1 MPVVPTYEDRG
12 IRLDPGLNFR
22 DNTKATPE
30 MFGSGI
36 GTALGSVGKG
46 LADIGQAVS
55 EAAIARE
62 KARAE
67 AAGGAKAPPDLAHV
81 ENEAAANLAV
91 QRVAAGLVQLR
102 NGNSETPGYGSE
114 TGTGPVDSFLRHQED
129 IDKFVQETRDRLTSD
144 ERAIFDGKVAS
155 IVYDAKTQGF
165 EAQAQARK
173 EEIPKGFWAGARTY
187 QDQAVEAGGDEA
199 RYQGFMASGLKEIE
213 KLGFLQRWEPEY
225 AEQVTATYISDTRK
239 RATLKLAEADPIE
252 ALKYSLDYATELTN
266 ADKMALH
273 DAMEPGLK
281 AAMKRESAH
290 YSQANPAPDQFAA
303 TDLPPAA
310 YVILAAIGQTEAS
323 SYDARSG
330 GGRFDDFATYPDE
343 IGIGGASKAGRYGL
357 DGSTWVRVAGQAG
370 LPDFSPA
377 SQDRAAWWLARKNY
391 NVQTGRSLEEDI
403 SAGLW
408 NDIRKELAPT
418 WAGLAKL
425 SDEDFV
431 KLMGVR
437 AAIANGGGQTPPRG
451 IGSDVTAAGSA
462 GVAPPIGAP
471 VLTPTVQLP
480 PEVEAVLARLPQARA
495 DDLRKAALAG
505 VLESGQDR
513 ARADM
518 VLGATRAEAYRQR
531 IDSGDK
537 TLTLR
542 EIDEDVVLKPD
553 QKAEL
558 RPAWEAKNQEVLE
571 TQGNVE
577 KYTLGQLKLDGY
589 GEKSQSIVD
598 GVWSELSTWGK
609 TPEEVWPLLDGL
621 IYQTGMV
628 PSQTIKDIRQG
639 LNSKDPA
646 VVLAAFQQSQR
657 LMMDWGDAVRRSDRS
672 KTVEHAATDFRTLVD
687 KLGPEEGVKRYI
699 EQNDPA
705 HRRIVDDALMN
716 RALKRIDPQDIIDL
730 LGPTVGASL
739 GFTSEQRDQ
748 LLADYNESFKAA
760 FLETGDFD
768 RAKARAGEAIKQV
781 YGVTYFTG
789 YPTIMKYPPERH
801 HSSIGGSWEW
811 MQDRLPLL
819 LEDVQKETNDP
830 TIRPGEI
837 MLEAAEG
844 TAEAVAAGT
853 APIYRVYLMRRGP
866 DGKVVRLEIGGG
878 LFFQFDEAGAKAN
891 QARVDAAEEQR
902 LREVQAQNALKR
914 LAGHQD
920 EMGLLKKDENIANYL
935 AQATAKPAPDGPVM
949 SDPVVYDDSGMRAQ
963 QGRISQQTENDR
975 QLKANLDAK
984 KSASER
990 QLREEMA
997 APRLWVTSYD
1007 QAEAIEKKPRRNEKP
1022 RPVDTSYTRMALAA
1036 FRQNNWMVSLIANKT
1051 WASDDGTTDPN
1062 FDVVEELSKLK
1073 DSPYWAYRDQAL
1085 NIFNRP
1091 AFEAW
1096 KAQIDMEE
1104 EDKKVL
1110 EASGVTGQVF
1120 GILASLATPE
1130 TFIPGGVLAG
1140 GTVKTIMGASKVAP
1154 PAALVKAFEN
1164 LVEETAKSGVQEAI
1178 FQASQE
1184 TRSSGEVGKAFLSD
1198 PGRAVF
1204 VDHLSD
1210 KAKAKLLENPK
1221 TRRAVELFGKYI
1233 REFVKA
1239 AAVY

>member
-22 DNTKATPE
+22 DNTHATPE

-36 GTALGSVGKG
+36 GTALGGVGKG

-55 EAAIARE
+55 EATIAKE

-144 ERAIFDGKVAS
+144 EQAIFDGKVAS

-199 RYQGFMASGLKEIE
+199 RYQSSLALGLKEIE

-225 AEQVTATYISDTRK
+225 AEQVTAAYISDTRK
-239 RATLKLAEADPIE
+239 RATLKIAEADPIE

-310 YVILAAIGQTEAS
+310 YVLLGAIGQTEAS

-451 IGSDVTAAGSA
+451 IGSDVTATGNA

-558 RPAWEAKNQEVLE
+558 RPAWEAKNQERLE
-571 TQGNVE
+571 TERNVQKFTVGE
-577 KYTLGQLKLDGY
+577 LKLDPYSKEGFAQNDAVWDQLVSWQSP
-589 GEKSQSIVD
+589 EKALPILKSLVRQTNIVPAKIVNGIQVMLASRDPEKVQGALQLAQQLMSVSNGAFRSDVD
-598 GVWSELSTWGK
+598 GGGVE
-609 TPEEVWPLLDGL
+609 D
-621 IYQTGMV
+621 
-628 PSQTIKDIRQG
+628 
-639 LNSKDPA
+639 
-646 VVLAAFQQSQR
+646 AAI
-657 LMMDWGDAVRRSDRS
+657 
-672 KTVEHAATDFRTLVD
+672 DFRYMVTE
-687 KLGPEEGVKRYI
+687 LGYSAQEASEYYI
-699 EQNDPA
+699 RVNDPNYRPA
-705 HRRIVDDALMN
+705 IDKQNIDDALLTIN
-716 RALKRIDPQDIIDL
+716 IDDIVRLFGMGEMAPFPIFDSDQEKEILDL
-730 LGPTVGASL
+730 YKEIYRREAGSAPYLWT
-739 GFTSEQRDQ
+739 
-748 LLADYNESFKAA
+748 
-760 FLETGDFD
+760 
-768 RAKARAGEAIKQV
+768 AKARADEKFSRL
-781 YGVTYFTG
+781 YGVTLSMGF
-789 YPTIMKYPPERH
+789 PVIAKYPPEAYYPD
-801 HSSIGGSWEW
+801 IGGSTQW
-811 MQDRLPLL
+811 MQEQLFDAVRAA
-819 LEDVQKETNDP
+819 VGDP
-830 TIRPGEI
+830 TIKPGELMI
-837 MLEAAEG
+837 EPTDDTEHRL
-844 TAEAVAAGT
+844 AAGRPPAYEVFIVRKDRDGKPTRERVLSGFGFVFDPTGPLDEQNKTDAHIYAETRLAYFQARQAELRHRKIVIDQMGGKGFNTSKEAIDQELLVIDKLAEELRSSIESSTQAPSGTHTSLGRRTLWIKLYNQSGDIGNAPT
-853 APIYRVYLMRRGP
+853 APQADPDPGFMVAIGPALRIGNSAASLLLSEENSVKGADILTPAFDPWKRAKGTIYARYPKQLATLLNEKAFNAWAAQIDQEINDERLIAASGLK
-866 DGKVVRLEIGGG
+866 GKAMVTL
-878 LFFQFDEAGAKAN
+878 AGA
-891 QARVDAAEEQR
+891 VD
-902 LREVQAQNALKR
+902 
-914 LAGHQD
+914 
-920 EMGLLKKDENIANYL
+920 IADLFPVGKIVPFSRSGYKW
-935 AQATAKPAPDGPVM
+935 AVSTFGRKPA
-949 SDPVVYDDSGMRAQ
+949 RAMVA
-963 QGRISQQTENDR
+963 GARGAVETTIGEIAFHASQRTR
-975 QLKANLDAK
+975 
-984 KSASER
+984 SASETTSSIATEAL
-990 QLREEMA
+990 QGIIDDTLR
-997 APRLWVTSYD
+997 
-1007 QAEAIEKKPRRNEKP
+1007 
-1022 RPVDTSYTRMALAA
+1022 
-1036 FRQNNWMVSLIANKT
+1036 
-1051 WASDDGTTDPN
+1051 
-1062 FDVVEELSKLK
+1062 
-1073 DSPYWAYRDQAL
+1073 
-1085 NIFNRP
+1085 
-1091 AFEAW
+1091 
-1096 KAQIDMEE
+1096 
-1104 EDKKVL
+1104 
-1110 EASGVTGQVF
+1110 
-1120 GILASLATPE
+1120 
-1130 TFIPGGVLAG
+1130 
-1140 GTVKTIMGASKVAP
+1140 
-1154 PAALVKAFEN
+1154 
-1164 LVEETAKSGVQEAI
+1164 
-1178 FQASQE
+1178 
-1184 TRSSGEVGKAFLSD
+1184 
-1198 PGRAVF
+1198 
-1204 VDHLSD
+1204 
-1210 KAKAKLLENPK
+1210 
-1221 TRRAVELFGKYI
+1221 
-1233 REFVKA
+1233 
-1239 AAVY
+1239 